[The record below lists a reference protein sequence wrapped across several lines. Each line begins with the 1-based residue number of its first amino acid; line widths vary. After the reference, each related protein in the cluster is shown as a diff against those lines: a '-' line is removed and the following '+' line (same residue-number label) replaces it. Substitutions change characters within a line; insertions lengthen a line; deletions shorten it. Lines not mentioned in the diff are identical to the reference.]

1 MAQQASA
8 VVICTTPSA
17 SLRPGSSSLHVRL
30 NGRLRAVAWGA
41 LLVFTFAASPLHAQ
55 SNNVRI
61 TKLSDVAFG
70 AIGNVGADATN
81 SQSLCI
87 YANTANQGY
96 RITASGSAPGGAFS
110 LTSGSFLLNY
120 EVQWNQTPSQSSGT
134 QLTPNVTLT
143 GLISSAT
150 QQTCNSGPAT
160 SASLILIL
168 RSSELSN
175 ARAGSYSGTLTLLVG
190 PE

>member
-1 MAQQASA
+1 MAQRAPA
-8 VVICTTPSA
+8 VVICTTPSV
-17 SLRPGSSSLHVRL
+17 SLRPGISSLRFRL
-30 NGRLRAVAWGA
+30 NGGLGAVARGA
-41 LLVFTFAASPLHAQ
+41 VLAFALAASPLHAQ

-61 TKLSDVAFG
+61 SKLSDVAFG
-70 AIGNVGADATN
+70 SIANVSADATN

-87 YANTANQGY
+87 YANTAIQGY

-120 EVQWNQTPSQSSGT
+120 EVQWNQSPSQSSGT
-134 QLTPNVTLT
+134 QLSPNVTLT
-143 GLISSAT
+143 GLISAAT

-160 SASLILIL
+160 TASLILVL

>member
-17 SLRPGSSSLHVRL
+17 SLRPGISSLRVRL
-30 NGRLRAVAWGA
+30 NSGLGAVARGA
-41 LLVFTFAASPLHAQ
+41 LLAAALAASPLHAQ

-70 AIGNVGADATN
+70 AIANVGADATS
-81 SQSLCI
+81 SQSLCV
-87 YANTANQGY
+87 YANTAIQGY

-120 EVQWNQTPSQSSGT
+120 EVQWNQSPNQSSGT
-134 QLTPNVTLT
+134 QLSPNVTLT

-160 SASLILIL
+160 TASLILVL

>member
-17 SLRPGSSSLHVRL
+17 SLRPGISSLRVRL
-30 NGRLRAVAWGA
+30 NSGLGAVARGA
-41 LLVFTFAASPLHAQ
+41 LLAAALAASPLHAQ
-55 SNNVRI
+55 SNNVRM

-70 AIGNVGADATN
+70 AIANVGADATS
-81 SQSLCI
+81 SQSLCV
-87 YANTANQGY
+87 YANTAIQGY

-120 EVQWNQTPSQSSGT
+120 EVQWNQAPNQSSGT
-134 QLTPNVTLT
+134 QLSPNVTLT

-160 SASLILIL
+160 SASLILVL
-168 RSSELSN
+168 RSSELSS

-190 PE
+190 PD

>member
-17 SLRPGSSSLHVRL
+17 SPRPGISSLRVRL
-30 NGRLRAVAWGA
+30 NDGLGTVARGAVLA
-41 LLVFTFAASPLHAQ
+41 LALAASPLHAQ

-61 TKLSDVAFG
+61 SKLSDVAFG
-70 AIGNVGADATN
+70 SIANVGADATN
-81 SQSLCI
+81 SQSLCV

-96 RITASGSAPGGAFS
+96 RVTASGSAPGGAFS

-120 EVQWNQTPSQSSGT
+120 EVQWNQAPSQSSGT
-134 QLTPNVTLT
+134 QLSPNVTLT

-160 SASLILIL
+160 TASLILVL

>member
-1 MAQQASA
+1 
-8 VVICTTPSA
+8 VICTTPSA
-17 SLRPGSSSLHVRL
+17 SLRPGIFSLRVRL
-30 NGRLRAVAWGA
+30 NSRLRAVARGA
-41 LLVFTFAASPLHAQ
+41 LLAFTFAASPLHAQ

-70 AIGNVGADATN
+70 AIANVGADATN

-120 EVQWNQTPSQSSGT
+120 EVQWNQSPSQSSGT
-134 QLTPNVTLT
+134 QLSPNVTLT

-160 SASLILIL
+160 TASLILVL

-175 ARAGSYSGTLTLLVG
+175 ARAGSYSGALTLLVG

>member
-1 MAQQASA
+1 VAQQAPA
-8 VVICTTPSA
+8 VVICTTPSVA
-17 SLRPGSSSLHVRL
+17 LRSGISSLRVRL
-30 NGRLRAVAWGA
+30 NGGLGAVARVA
-41 LLVFTFAASPLHAQ
+41 LLAAALAASPLHAQ

-61 TKLSDVAFG
+61 SKLSDVAFG
-70 AIGNVGADATN
+70 AIANVGADATS
-81 SQSLCI
+81 SQSPCV

-120 EVQWNQTPSQSSGT
+120 EVQWNQAPSQSSGI
-134 QLTPNVTLT
+134 QLSPNVTLT

-160 SASLILIL
+160 TASLILVL
-168 RSSELSN
+168 RSSELSS

>member
-1 MAQQASA
+1 VAQQASA

-17 SLRPGSSSLHVRL
+17 SLRPGISSLRVRL
-30 NGRLRAVAWGA
+30 NSGLGAVARGA
-41 LLVFTFAASPLHAQ
+41 LLAAALAASPLHAQ

-70 AIGNVGADATN
+70 AIANVGADATS
-81 SQSLCI
+81 SQSLCV
-87 YANTANQGY
+87 YANTAIQGY

-120 EVQWNQTPSQSSGT
+120 EVQWNQSPNQSSGT
-134 QLTPNVTLT
+134 QLSPNVTLT

-160 SASLILIL
+160 SASLILVL
-168 RSSELSN
+168 RSSELSG

>member
-1 MAQQASA
+1 VAQQASA

-17 SLRPGSSSLHVRL
+17 SLRPGISSLRVRL
-30 NGRLRAVAWGA
+30 NSRLGAVARGA
-41 LLVFTFAASPLHAQ
+41 LLAAALAASPLHAQ

-70 AIGNVGADATN
+70 AIANVGADATS
-81 SQSLCI
+81 SQSLCV
-87 YANTANQGY
+87 YANTAIQGY

-120 EVQWNQTPSQSSGT
+120 EVQWNQSPNQSSGT
-134 QLTPNVTLT
+134 QLSPNVTLT

-160 SASLILIL
+160 SASLILVL
-168 RSSELSN
+168 RSSELSS